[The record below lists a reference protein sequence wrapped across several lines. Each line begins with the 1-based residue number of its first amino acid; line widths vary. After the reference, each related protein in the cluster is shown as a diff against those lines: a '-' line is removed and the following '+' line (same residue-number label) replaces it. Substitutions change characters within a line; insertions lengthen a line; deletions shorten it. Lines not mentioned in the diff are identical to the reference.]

1 MKKIMAVLTVL
12 MCFASMSLFSQEVRG
27 IESRRVIYEGGKEY
41 VNGNSYG
48 YRTHSTEYY
57 GWEFKNCNSCGV
69 SVDISLFRQ
78 ATEEYGRA
86 IPAKVLATKSIVL
99 QAGETYVY
107 KPEIEATRT
116 EYYLYNGPTID
127 QLYVEYKAFKLQ

>member
-1 MKKIMAVLTVL
+1 MAVLTVL

-41 VNGNSYG
+41 VSGRSSYTGNYT
-48 YRTHSTEYY
+48 YSTEYY

-69 SVDISLFRQ
+69 SVDISLFTQ

-107 KPEIEATRT
+107 KPEIEATQT
-116 EYYLYNGPTID
+116 KYLEWYSGPKID

>member
-1 MKKIMAVLTVL
+1 MVVLTVL

-41 VNGNSYG
+41 VRYRSYTG
-48 YRTHSTEYY
+48 YNTYSTEYY

-69 SVDISLFRQ
+69 SVDISLFTQ

-107 KPEIEATRT
+107 KPEIEATQT
-116 EYYLYNGPTID
+116 KYWYYSGPKID

>member
-1 MKKIMAVLTVL
+1 MAVLTVL

-41 VNGNSYG
+41 RTGSSYG
-48 YRTHSTEYY
+48 YSTHSTEYY

-69 SVDISLFRQ
+69 SVDISLFTQ

-107 KPEIEATRT
+107 KPEIEATQT
-116 EYYLYNGPTID
+116 KYWQYSGPRID

>member
-1 MKKIMAVLTVL
+1 MAVLTVL

-41 VNGNSYG
+41 FTGYSSYG
-48 YRTHSTEYY
+48 YSTHSTEYY

-69 SVDISLFRQ
+69 SVDISLFTQ

-107 KPEIEATRT
+107 KPEIEATQT
-116 EYYLYNGPTID
+116 KYWGYGGPKID

>member
-1 MKKIMAVLTVL
+1 MAVLTVL

-41 VNGNSYG
+41 ISGTSSYG
-48 YRTHSTEYY
+48 HFSHSTEYY

-69 SVDISLFRQ
+69 SVDISLFKQ

-107 KPEIEATRT
+107 KPEIEATQT
-116 EYYLYNGPTID
+116 KNYYSGPKID